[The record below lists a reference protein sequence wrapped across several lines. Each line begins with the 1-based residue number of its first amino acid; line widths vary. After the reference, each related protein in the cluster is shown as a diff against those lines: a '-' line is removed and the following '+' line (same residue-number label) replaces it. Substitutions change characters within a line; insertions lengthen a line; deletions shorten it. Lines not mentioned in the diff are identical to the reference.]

1 MPRSRRLGRSRFTL
15 ILLVLASLTILTLDY
30 RDTGPVQGLRGVAAT
45 VFSPFRG
52 IGDAIA
58 SPFRN
63 GWNGIFGYDEL
74 EDENERLRRRVDEL
88 RGGRLED
95 EAAADDN
102 AELRQLADLRVNE
115 DIPRVTAEVTSAPLT
130 DFDATLEIS
139 KGAGDGIKKG
149 MAVVTEAGLVG
160 QVLRVTGGRSR
171 VQLIV
176 DPDFQGFGV
185 KLVEL
190 GDRGRAQPTGT
201 RSTLTVRNGIDADT
215 PVTRGAAVVT
225 SGVERSDYPGGIPVG
240 RVLEVG
246 ETEDRTEQTLEIEP
260 SADLDGLSYV
270 VVLLCDEDCG

>member
-1 MPRSRRLGRSRFTL
+1 M
-15 ILLVLASLTILTLDY
+15 VLASLTILTLDY

-45 VFSPFRG
+45 AFSPFRG

-74 EDENERLRRRVDEL
+74 EDENRRLRRQLDEQ
-88 RGGRLED
+88 RGQRIED
-95 EAAADDN
+95 EAAAEEND
-102 AELRQLADLRVNE
+102 ELRRLADLPVTE
-115 DIPRVTAEVTSAPLT
+115 DIPRVIAEVTSAPLT

-139 KGAGDGIKKG
+139 KGAGEGIEAG
-149 MAVVTEAGLVG
+149 MAVITEAGLVG
-160 QVLRVTGGRSR
+160 QVVRVTGGRAR
-171 VQLIV
+171 VQLII

-201 RSTLTVRNGIDADT
+201 RATLTVRDGIDDST
-215 PVTRGAAVVT
+215 PVKRGDAVVT

-240 RVLEVG
+240 RVLDVRP
-246 ETEDRTEQTLEIEP
+246 TPDRTEQILEIEP
-260 SADLDGLSYV
+260 TADLDGLSYV

>member
-30 RDTGPVQGLRGVAAT
+30 RDTGPVQGLRGAAAT

-74 EDENERLRRRVDEL
+74 EDENERLRRQVDEL
-88 RGGRLED
+88 RGQRLEE

-102 AELRQLADLRVNE
+102 AELRRLLDLPVTE
-115 DIPRVTAEVTSAPLT
+115 DLPRVTAEVTSAPLT

-139 KGAGDGIKKG
+139 KGAGDGITQG

-160 QVLRVTGGRSR
+160 QVVRVTGGRSR

-201 RSTLTVRNGIDADT
+201 RSTLTVRNGIDLST
-215 PVTRGAAVVT
+215 PVQRGDAVVT
-225 SGVERSDYPGGIPVG
+225 SGVERSSYPGGIPVG
-240 RVLEVG
+240 RVLDVA
-246 ETEDRTEQTLEIEP
+246 ETEDRIEQTLEIEP